1 MFIAAAMSRRS
12 EQGLESRW
20 RPDAGRN
27 IDKVESQVTY
37 SHSKMT
43 RESVASGS
51 RSLPLEVLQKI
62 MKARIDA
69 IIQRNQAEYLEGL
82 ISQTDPLLREME
94 EYGARHGVPS
104 ADREV
109 ALFVEITAR
118 AINAR
123 RALEIGMA
131 IGYTTIHLA
140 RAVEDVGEGGL
151 VVTID
156 PNDEMIRAAE
166 GYLTRAGLR
175 ARVRIERGKAL
186 EVIPQLKETF
196 DLLFIDAVKE
206 EYSDYLKLSLP
217 RLRRG
222 GVVIVD
228 NLLWGGQVA
237 GEIRSADQES
247 STNALREFNKYFVN
261 HPKLR
266 AEILSVGDGLGY
278 AVKV

>member
-1 MFIAAAMSRRS
+1 
-12 EQGLESRW
+12 
-20 RPDAGRN
+20 
-27 IDKVESQVTY
+27 
-37 SHSKMT
+37 
-43 RESVASGS
+43 
-51 RSLPLEVLQKI
+51 

-69 IIQRNQAEYLEGL
+69 IIQRDQAEYLDRL
-82 ISQTDPLLREME
+82 IPQTDPLLAEME
-94 EYGARHGVPS
+94 EYGSEHGVPS

-118 AINAR
+118 AMNAK

-140 RAVEDVGEGGL
+140 RAVGEDGL

-156 PNDEMIRAAE
+156 PSYEMIKAAE

-175 ARVRIERGKAL
+175 DRVRIERGKAL
-186 EVIPQLKETF
+186 EVIPQLEDTL
-196 DLLFIDAVKE
+196 DLIFIDALKE
-206 EYSDYLKLSLP
+206 EYADYLKLCLP

-237 GEIRSADQES
+237 GEIRSPDQQS

-278 AVKV
+278 AVKIADDGYHRGHGGPQRKL

>member
-1 MFIAAAMSRRS
+1 
-12 EQGLESRW
+12 
-20 RPDAGRN
+20 
-27 IDKVESQVTY
+27 
-37 SHSKMT
+37 
-43 RESVASGS
+43 
-51 RSLPLEVLQKI
+51 

-69 IIQRNQAEYLEGL
+69 IIQRNQAEYLEQL
-82 ISQTDPLLREME
+82 IPQTDLLLREME
-94 EYGARHGVPS
+94 EYGGEHGVPS
-104 ADREV
+104 ADPEV

-118 AINAR
+118 AIVAKKC
-123 RALEIGMA
+123 LEIGMA
-131 IGYTTIHLA
+131 IGYTSLHLA
-140 RAVEDVGEGGL
+140 RAVGEGGL

-156 PNDEMIRAAE
+156 PSDEMIRAAE

-175 ARVRIERGKAL
+175 ERVRIERGKAL
-186 EVIPQLKETF
+186 DVIPTLTDTF
-196 DLLFIDAVKE
+196 DLIFIDALKE
-206 EYSDYLKLSLP
+206 EYGDYLRLALP

-237 GEIRSADQES
+237 GEIRSPDQES

-278 AVKV
+278 AVKIAAEGQHRGHSGPQSE